1 MMKIIDV
8 NPIIL
13 KLVLLTGVFLLWAC
27 QENDKESEK
36 KTTETKNI
44 DSVYQLE
51 VDLNEVEL
59 NDEATEIALEWDD
72 YMATQTELEQWKDYS
87 FSEVLSTTENL
98 RSVTDSLRL
107 EVPEAF
113 KNKPIQARL
122 KTLASQAD
130 MLDLYVRKSD
140 DNRAKYLQAR
150 SILTTFV
157 GLKRQMNE
165 VFMEAFTID
174 E

>member
-8 NPIIL
+8 NPINL
-13 KLVLLTGVFLLWAC
+13 KLVLLTGMFLLLAC
-27 QENDKESEK
+27 QENDKESGK
-36 KTTETKNI
+36 KIRDTKNI
-44 DSVYQLE
+44 DSLYQLE

-59 NDEATEIALEWDD
+59 NDEATEIALEWDHF
-72 YMATQTELEQWKDYS
+72 MATQTELEQWKDYS

-98 RSVTDSLRL
+98 RSVTDSLRMK
-107 EVPEAF
+107 VPKAF
-113 KNKPIQARL
+113 DNKPIQARL
-122 KTLASQAD
+122 KTLSSQAD
-130 MLDLYVRKSD
+130 MLELYVRKSD
-140 DNRAKYLQAR
+140 DDRAKYLQAR